1 MLSTCQSSCE
11 ETSADDRPRCVQA
24 RAASWIARRDPKAFP
39 SKDLVMSNLLVRACV
54 LPLASVLAL
63 TGCASSSETQAPGS
77 GSQQGTDAANGGAS
91 TGGSDPGDPRSTAA
105 TGGAATGGADTRAAT
120 GGSRGAPD
128 MTIQAPRAPAD
139 DTIESIDIQ
148 NPLQAKAMQYLDRGY
163 NITNWLEQSRFASFT
178 YDQAFVNQLAAAGFK
193 SLRLPIDLDRYVDA
207 RTGTGADTELVL
219 NDDLFRILDAFDQW
233 TQAVGLSLTID
244 YHQYDE
250 SFDFDDPDVVAQAV
264 RLWSKVAEHFAENP
278 RQDLFYE
285 LLNEP
290 EQASGATSALPAAKW
305 TDVAGQMIAAIR
317 AADTS
322 HTIIFGDVNWYGIDK
337 LSARDP
343 FSDDNVIYAFHIYEP
358 YIFTHQGAS
367 WTSMSATHDI
377 PYPYSPERWSEY
389 YSDLGFSASLESW
402 ILSQVKSYYINGS
415 RSALRNRII
424 QAKRWAVE
432 HNVPVICNEFGAYD
446 ARSRL
451 EDRVRYYTDIVGIFT
466 ELAIP
471 WQHWFMIMAKDG
483 TVIPEYRQAF
493 GFGF

>member
-1 MLSTCQSSCE
+1 
-11 ETSADDRPRCVQA
+11 
-24 RAASWIARRDPKAFP
+24 
-39 SKDLVMSNLLVRACV
+39 MSNLPACSCV
-54 LPLASVLAL
+54 LSLVSVLAL
-63 TGCASSSETQAPGS
+63 AGCESYLETPALGS
-77 GSQQGTDAANGGAS
+77 AGQQGTGAT
-91 TGGSDPGDPRSTAA
+91 TGGSDPADASSTAA
-105 TGGAATGGADTRAAT
+105 TGGRATG
-120 GGSRGAPD
+120 SNSGAPE
-128 MTIQAPRAPAD
+128 MTIKEPQPPAD
-139 DTIESIDIQ
+139 ETIGSIEIP

-163 NITNWLEQSRFASFT
+163 NITNWLEQNRFVSFT
-178 YDQAFVNQLAAAGFK
+178 YDQAFVNQLAAAGFR
-193 SLRLPIDLDRYVDA
+193 SLRLPIDLDRYVDT

-219 NDDLFRILDAFDQW
+219 NDDLFRILDSFDQW
-233 TQAVGLSLTID
+233 TQAAGLSLTID

-250 SFDFDDPDVVAQAV
+250 SFDFGDPDVLAQGV
-264 RLWSKVAEHFAENP
+264 WLWSKVAEHFAANP

-317 AADTS
+317 AVDTS
-322 HTIIFGDVNWYGIDK
+322 HTIIFGDVNWYGIDM

-343 FSDDNVIYAFHIYEP
+343 FSDGNVIYAFHFYEP

-389 YSDLGFSASLESW
+389 YKDLGFSASLESW
-402 ILSQVKSYYINGS
+402 ILDQVRSYNVNGS

-424 QAKRWAVE
+424 QAKRWGVE

-446 ARSRL
+446 AKSRL

-493 GFGF
+493 GLGS